1 MNEVLDINEYS
12 RDDLI
17 EFLDLQEPVTNQ
29 SFQEGLRRII
39 KKYPKLKEDTY
50 NDFLRDAYRKLLND
64 DNENTETESETDTDT
79 ESVAEIRE
87 GKKLVDHC
95 MDQMLSTCTKIYKP
109 SETLRKRNGEDDELK
124 ESENILLSRIP
135 RLSPEDDPLRNV
147 EYDNL
152 EPTFAN
158 DVPLSGNIVNRLES
172 NRVIETGSHNV
183 LIPNRIQ
190 VQERFDV
197 PILRGQYNPNTK
209 NIFKRLIN
217 VDSIYRQILRQPP
230 NNFTIDLAINVEK
243 VLSLRLVNFQIR
255 KTWYAVSQEFGTN
268 FFFMRELESDYKT
281 PVNNQELKRI
291 NIPDGN
297 YTEEELVEKVN
308 DEVNGQFPDVEV
320 IYNKNT
326 GKTTFRTDQNKYY
339 EILFYNH
346 REPESSKINNN
357 LGWILGFR
365 NLGGELNVNLNPN
378 DMRYIIGLIE
388 IDTISEGIVD
398 VYGPKYILLGID
410 DFNNNHVN
418 HSIINISEF
427 DKKIR
432 LPDYFSSNLDPS
444 NPLFLLETDE
454 NGNQI
459 RSSLTEAQA
468 FTIQQILLDDNERR
482 ALDNRTRLIA
492 NSDILAKIPV
502 TKPTT
507 SNNNSRFPYILADT
521 GSLKSNVREY
531 FGPIDISRIRV
542 ILYNDKGQIID
553 LNNQDFSFTLEI
565 EQLYKY

>member
-1 MNEVLDINEYS
+1 MNNILNIDEYS
-12 RDDLI
+12 KEDLI
-17 EFLDLQEPVTNQ
+17 EFLNIEEPVTNS
-29 SFQEGLRRII
+29 SFQEGLMKTI
-39 KKYPKLKEDTY
+39 KKYPRLKEDEY
-50 NDFLRDAYRKLLND
+50 SNFLRDAYHKLID
-64 DNENTETESETDTDT
+64 YDEESQESQDEESQDEESEH
-79 ESVAEIRE
+79 EIRK
-87 GKKLVDHC
+87 GKDLLKDC
-95 MDQMLSTCTKIYKP
+95 MDRMLSTCTKIYKP
-109 SETLRKRNGEDDELK
+109 SEALRKRNGEDEELK

-135 RLSPEDDPLRNV
+135 RISPEDDPLRNI

-158 DVPLSGNIVNRLES
+158 DVPLTGNIVNRLES

-183 LIPNRIQ
+183 LVPNRIQ
-190 VQERFDV
+190 VQERFNV
-197 PILRGQYNPNTK
+197 PILRGQYNPNSK

-243 VLSLRLVNFQIR
+243 VLSMRLVNFQIR

-268 FFFMRELESDYKT
+268 FFFMRELESDFET
-281 PVNNQELKRI
+281 PVGNQELTRI

-308 DEVNGQFPDVEV
+308 EEVSGQFPDVEV
-320 IYNKNT
+320 LYNKNT
-326 GKTTFRTDQNKYY
+326 GKTTFRTNQNKNY

-365 NLGGELNVNLNPN
+365 NLGGDLNVNLNPN
-378 DMRYIIGLIE
+378 DMRYIIGLIQ
-388 IDTISEGIVD
+388 IDTISEGLVD

-432 LPDYFSSNLDPS
+432 LPEYFSSNLDPT

-459 RSSLTEAQA
+459 RSTLTEAQA